1 MQTNKINIQRVTQK
15 DLPGILEYV
24 KDFRAQ
30 LFPMLDPLNVPFDL
44 KDFSAYYLESTTG
57 AFLKASLE
65 DGTIIGAIGMMPYK
79 DRFTY
84 LDYSGRVC
92 VEVARLFIEPE
103 YRRKHFAQELVQ
115 SLIELAKKNGVEVL
129 YLHTHPFLPG
139 AVEFW
144 HKQGFTTIKKSQ
156 EGNFTTI
163 HMELEL

>member
-1 MQTNKINIQRVTQK
+1 MQMSKINIQRVDNR
-15 DLPGILEYV
+15 DLPVVLNYV
-24 KDFRAQ
+24 KQFRSI
-30 LFPMLDPLNVPFDL
+30 LFPMLDPLVIPFDL
-44 KDFSAYYLESTTG
+44 KEFSKYYIESATG

-65 DGTIIGAIGMMPYK
+65 DGTIIGTIGMMPYR

-115 SLIELAKKNGVEVL
+115 SLIELAKKNGIEVL